1 MSSDNDTANEKSS
14 SLRMLPVLVIV
25 SGFVAFFAFGFND
38 YLSFD
43 AIRENRNAL
52 LSWYH
57 ANPILAM
64 VYFIAVYCLVV
75 GLSVPGAV
83 WLTITGGFLFGT
95 VKAAVL
101 VAAGATTGAI
111 LVFLAARYA
120 FGEYLHKKAGSA
132 LLTKMEAGFRD
143 DALSYLL
150 VLRLVPLFPFWLVNL
165 VPALLNVPLR
175 TFIIGTFIGIIPGS
189 LVFSSVGSG
198 LGAILDVGGMPDP
211 GMIFEPK
218 ILFPMIGLAVLALI
232 PIAYK
237 KLKANTP
244 RRKGGHR

>member
-1 MSSDNDTANEKSS
+1 MSSANNTATGKSS
-14 SLRMLPVLVIV
+14 SWRLLPVLVIA
-25 SGFVAFFAFGFND
+25 SGFIAFFAFGFND

-43 AIRENRNAL
+43 ALRENRNAL

-57 ANPILAM
+57 DNRLLAM
-64 VYFIAVYCLVV
+64 VYFVAVYCLVV

-95 VKAAVL
+95 VKATVL
-101 VAAGATTGAI
+101 AALGATSGAI

-120 FGEYLHKKAGSA
+120 FSEYLHKKAGSA
-132 LLTKMEAGFRD
+132 LLTRMEVGFRD

-175 TFIIGTFIGIIPGS
+175 TFVVGTFIGIIPGG
-189 LVFSSVGSG
+189 LVYSSIGSG
-198 LGAILDVGGMPDP
+198 LGDILDVGGMPDP

-218 ILFPMIGLAVLALI
+218 ILFPMIGLAVLAMI

-237 KLKANTP
+237 KLK
-244 RRKGGHR
+244 GGNHP